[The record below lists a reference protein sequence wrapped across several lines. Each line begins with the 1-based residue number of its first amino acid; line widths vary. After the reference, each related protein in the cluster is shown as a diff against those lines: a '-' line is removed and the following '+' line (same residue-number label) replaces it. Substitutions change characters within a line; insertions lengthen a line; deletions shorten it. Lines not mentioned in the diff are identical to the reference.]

1 MATITKRAT
10 GWSVQIRRKGYPHQT
25 RTLPTKHEAQA
36 WARQQEG
43 RIDTAQ
49 APINFKV
56 LKATTLG
63 DVNRAGFAGGSN
75 S

>member
-25 RTLPTKHEAQA
+25 RTL
-36 WARQQEG
+36 
-43 RIDTAQ
+43 
-49 APINFKV
+49 
-56 LKATTLG
+56 L
-63 DVNRAGFAGGSN
+63 NRAGFAGGSN